1 MSTTQPEFTMSQYA
15 SKDDM
20 IGAMRQHIAELKSR
34 VQELGQMAR
43 DANSRRVVELESELA
58 AMRAGGEPVLFVS
71 ALQFEALQDHDGMFG
86 TYLPARK
93 TLAGKFD
100 KPLYTHQPAAQDA
113 ERKPLTDEQVS
124 LAFRRGIGQW
134 MTPGSAF
141 AAGVRSAERAHGIA
155 AQQGETK

>member
-58 AMRAGGEPVLFVS
+58 AIRV
-71 ALQFEALQDHDGMFG
+71 
-86 TYLPARK
+86 R
-93 TLAGKFD
+93 TLRECKGA
-100 KPLYTHQPAAQDA
+100 
-113 ERKPLTDEQVS
+113 V
-124 LAFRRGIGQW
+124 
-134 MTPGSAF
+134 
-141 AAGVRSAERAHGIA
+141 
-155 AQQGETK
+155 